1 MGVLSTCPLANRET
15 DCSQVHKNDLTQ
27 ESVPINMPIR
37 KQNCPKQKKK
47 TINIKFYNFPN
58 HSEARNLYFS
68 FYIKQLHLKSKE
80 SESNIH

>member
-47 TINIKFYNFPN
+47 KN
-58 HSEARNLYFS
+58 HKYQIL
-68 FYIKQLHLKSKE
+68 
-80 SESNIH
+80 